1 MAQGLI
7 QATSLKAIADA
18 IREKNGEN
26 GLYTPTQMDDKIR
39 ELQIGIHT
47 FDADADETDIVS
59 GKTAYVNDE
68 KLTGTL
74 EMIERDELKNRDISK
89 VTITIGTESQ
99 DPSISFKTKLTN
111 NKEVIPAEVTLLVG
125 VRQEQLAET
134 IGLEA
139 NKIKKG
145 ETILGITGT
154 YEGEE
159 EVNP

>member
-47 FDADADETDIVS
+47 FDADANETDIIS

-74 EMIERDELKNRDISK
+74 ELIEGNELKNRDISK
-89 VTITIGTESQ
+89 VTIIVGTETD
-99 DPSISFKTKLTN
+99 DPSITFRTKLSN
-111 NKEVIPAEVTLLVG
+111 IKEVIPAEITLVIG
-125 VRQEQLAET
+125 ARQEQLAET

-139 NKIKKG
+139 EKIKKG

-154 YEGEE
+154 YEGEQ
-159 EVNP
+159 NP